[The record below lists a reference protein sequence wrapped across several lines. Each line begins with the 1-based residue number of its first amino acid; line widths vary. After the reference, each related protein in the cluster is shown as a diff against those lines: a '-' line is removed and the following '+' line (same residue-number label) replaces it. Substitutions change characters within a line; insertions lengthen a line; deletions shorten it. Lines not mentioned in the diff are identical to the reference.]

1 MDLTNESQ
9 HGFKRGKSTTTA
21 SLAIQ
26 SALARALD
34 LGHFALLAN
43 LDLSSAFD
51 VVNINLLLKRMRIS
65 GLPDDVVRLVEIW
78 LTDRKYYVSVNGKH
92 SISNLLDKC

>member
-1 MDLTNESQ
+1 MQL

-26 SALARALD
+26 SALARSLD
-34 LGHFALLAN
+34 VGEFAILAN

-51 VVNINLLLKRMRIS
+51 VVNVNLLLKRMRIV
-65 GLPDDVVRLVEIW
+65 GLPADIIIDW
-78 LTDRKYYVSVNGKH
+78 LNLSLNAFKLKAK
-92 SISNLLDKC
+92 SIYLTN

>member
-1 MDLTNESQ
+1 MQL

-26 SALARALD
+26 SALARSLD
-34 LGHFALLAN
+34 VGEFAILAN

-51 VVNINLLLKRMRIS
+51 VVNINLLFNAYDIIINMNFFKHVK
-65 GLPDDVVRLVEIW
+65 G
-78 LTDRKYYVSVNGKH
+78 VSVLLGPLGWREVRHQAQFLLQNRH
-92 SISNLLDKC
+92 SP